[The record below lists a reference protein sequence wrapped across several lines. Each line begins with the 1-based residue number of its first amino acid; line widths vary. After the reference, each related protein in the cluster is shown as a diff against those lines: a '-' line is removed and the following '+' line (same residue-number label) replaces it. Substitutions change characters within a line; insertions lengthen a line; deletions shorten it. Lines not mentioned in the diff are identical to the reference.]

1 MIITI
6 TIKYNGKYS
15 VRAGKR
21 SEEILVD
28 DQINEAY
35 KSIMDHLKLR
45 YQIVPPFLL
54 MVRGMHIMGAVKRNI
69 KLNDGDVF
77 QVLPFLSGG

>member
-15 VRAGKR
+15 VRTGIE

-28 DQINEAY
+28 DQISEAY
-35 KSIMDHLKLR
+35 KSIMDHLKLK

-54 MVRGMHIMGAVKRNI
+54 MVRGMHIIGAVKKDI
-69 KLNDGDVF
+69 KLNDGDIF